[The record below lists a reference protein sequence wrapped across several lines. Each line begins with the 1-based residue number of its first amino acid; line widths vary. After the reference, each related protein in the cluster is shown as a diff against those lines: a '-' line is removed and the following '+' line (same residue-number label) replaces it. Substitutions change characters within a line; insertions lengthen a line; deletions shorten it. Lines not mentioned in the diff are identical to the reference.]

1 MNIVVKKTE
10 HLYVLHGKLMCRN
23 RVKTEKGK
31 LVKIIKILISQ
42 LGGSRVKKI
51 GGCKGKGVIYF
62 GLSFVD

>member
-31 LVKIIKILISQ
+31 LVKIIKILIS
-42 LGGSRVKKI
+42 
-51 GGCKGKGVIYF
+51 
-62 GLSFVD
+62 